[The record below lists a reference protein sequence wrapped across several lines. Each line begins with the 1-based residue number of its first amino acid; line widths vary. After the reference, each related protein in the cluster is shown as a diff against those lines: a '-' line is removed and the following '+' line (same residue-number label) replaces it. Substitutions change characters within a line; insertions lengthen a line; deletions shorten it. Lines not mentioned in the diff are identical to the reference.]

1 MPDESAADDMP
12 IGTWND
18 SDDEWQD
25 MPIEHIGAPTIP
37 NVLDE
42 NDSDGDMSPRT
53 RRVTREAKLMRNRRE
68 HLRGRGTS
76 AQGGTSNTAGQ
87 HLEIRDARGYDWR
100 TRPGSHIDDSQPEP
114 DGTGYTRLRLDDK
127 EENAELQAATDYLF
141 QEDLNRVD
149 DADDPSAAPISQLA
163 MTKRLLSEAQ
173 KIAYVGLCS
182 TLSHHMV
189 QNLTTYTNKE
199 THPAIQSAKEWV
211 LRVMIRLYQH
221 LDIEPTEQSMIESL
235 PLHGILSSDLAPSL
249 VATQTIPNPAYNPQ
263 SAKQVPVSRPPS
275 PPAPSWSLQASKP
288 QHSSHSSEQDISQPA
303 SDSPPKTPPQ
313 RATPSKAEQMSAAD
327 PSSPSPNVLTDPN
340 SAMQLAEH
348 AANGPSVPTRVPEA
362 SLKAPPPSNQPTT
375 SMPTLDGVSTE
386 INEASKTITLDLRWT
401 VLCDLFLVLTA
412 DSVYDARSRTL
423 LEHVAES
430 VGLTWM
436 DVTKFEKRITDA
448 LEIEEDV
455 QSLDDQSVT
464 KKRELSSRNKRRI
477 MMGLATLGGGLV
489 IGLSAG
495 LLAPVIGAGVGAAL
509 GAVGISGTSA
519 FLGGVGGAT
528 IITTTGTISGAT
540 MGGRG
545 MSRRI
550 RSVQT
555 FEFRP
560 LHYHKRVNCII
571 TVPGFLKGPE
581 DDPTLPYSV
590 IDPIMGD
597 VFSIMWEPQ
606 MMQEM
611 GNAMSIL
618 WNETLV
624 QGVQQVLAATVA
636 GAMFSALAWPLWLTK
651 LNYLIDNPWSNAT
664 ERARTAG
671 LVLADV
677 LINRQMG
684 VRPITLV
691 GYSLG
696 ARMIFFALL
705 ELARRKAFGIVQNV
719 YLMGAPVTSREYE
732 WRTARSVVSGR
743 FVNAYA
749 RSDWLLAYLHRAT
762 AGGVRSIAGLH
773 PVDFDCGIDNIDVTN
788 IVPGH
793 LAYRA
798 LTPLVL
804 GELGF
809 QTTADYFDEPES
821 LDHVPERSFETGNKP
836 AEPATAAQKLK
847 NLFWGNKA
855 QSTSSAYAPPTPV
868 GKDNHQNKPK
878 NSVIYD
884 AFDECDTPKPDARQ
898 VPTTDTNNTDD
909 ASAATVNVDK
919 PEPVA
924 NAKGEARSNAITQ
937 QMHPSAEANE
947 SATSPSSHDN
957 VEPLTE
963 LSKEGTSIVTPEPP
977 QPPLQQEDG
986 LQPRNI
992 TTKSY
997 YIPADTDASMP
1008 SFATYGLAPDE
1019 AAKLAA
1025 QFNSMSTSTSMPV
1038 DSFEPADSGDPVEN
1052 EWGTQTQK
1060 DGVTTTS
1067 SAAAT
1072 AADTTRPS
1080 STAEEPSDLPDWASK
1095 NPWG

>member
-1 MPDESAADDMP
+1 
-12 IGTWND
+12 
-18 SDDEWQD
+18 
-25 MPIEHIGAPTIP
+25 
-37 NVLDE
+37 
-42 NDSDGDMSPRT
+42 
-53 RRVTREAKLMRNRRE
+53 
-68 HLRGRGTS
+68 
-76 AQGGTSNTAGQ
+76 
-87 HLEIRDARGYDWR
+87 
-100 TRPGSHIDDSQPEP
+100 
-114 DGTGYTRLRLDDK
+114 
-127 EENAELQAATDYLF
+127 
-141 QEDLNRVD
+141 
-149 DADDPSAAPISQLA
+149 
-163 MTKRLLSEAQ
+163 
-173 KIAYVGLCS
+173 
-182 TLSHHMV
+182 
-189 QNLTTYTNKE
+189 
-199 THPAIQSAKEWV
+199 
-211 LRVMIRLYQH
+211 
-221 LDIEPTEQSMIESL
+221 
-235 PLHGILSSDLAPSL
+235 
-249 VATQTIPNPAYNPQ
+249 
-263 SAKQVPVSRPPS
+263 
-275 PPAPSWSLQASKP
+275 
-288 QHSSHSSEQDISQPA
+288 
-303 SDSPPKTPPQ
+303 
-313 RATPSKAEQMSAAD
+313 
-327 PSSPSPNVLTDPN
+327 
-340 SAMQLAEH
+340 
-348 AANGPSVPTRVPEA
+348 
-362 SLKAPPPSNQPTT
+362 
-375 SMPTLDGVSTE
+375 
-386 INEASKTITLDLRWT
+386 
-401 VLCDLFLVLTA
+401 
-412 DSVYDARSRTL
+412 
-423 LEHVAES
+423 
-430 VGLTWM
+430 
-436 DVTKFEKRITDA
+436 
-448 LEIEEDV
+448 
-455 QSLDDQSVT
+455 
-464 KKRELSSRNKRRI
+464 
-477 MMGLATLGGGLV
+477 
-489 IGLSAG
+489 
-495 LLAPVIGAGVGAAL
+495 
-509 GAVGISGTSA
+509 
-519 FLGGVGGAT
+519 
-528 IITTTGTISGAT
+528 
-540 MGGRG
+540 
-545 MSRRI
+545 
-550 RSVQT
+550 
-555 FEFRP
+555 
-560 LHYHKRVNCII
+560 
-571 TVPGFLKGPE
+571 
-581 DDPTLPYSV
+581 
-590 IDPIMGD
+590 
-597 VFSIMWEPQ
+597 
-606 MMQEM
+606 
-611 GNAMSIL
+611 
-618 WNETLV
+618 
-624 QGVQQVLAATVA
+624 
-636 GAMFSALAWPLWLTK
+636 
-651 LNYLIDNPWSNAT
+651 
-664 ERARTAG
+664 
-671 LVLADV
+671 
-677 LINRQMG
+677 
-684 VRPITLV
+684 
-691 GYSLG
+691 
-696 ARMIFFALL
+696 MIFFALL

-855 QSTSSAYAPPTPV
+855 QSTSSAYAPPTPM

-937 QMHPSAEANE
+937 QMHPSAETNE

-992 TTKSY
+992 TTKSD

-1025 QFNSMSTSTSMPV
+1025 QFNSMSTSTSVPV